1 MKTICSKEIYK
12 NPVFQL
18 TEDVVV
24 DHTGREAKRGIVRH
38 PGSAA
43 VLAIDAKKRAILVK
57 QFRVAISRA
66 VWEIPA
72 GKIDEGETPLKAAK
86 RELRE
91 ETGLTAR
98 KWTRLVACYP
108 TPGYVSEKITLFLA
122 EDLKQ
127 GEAEPDEGE
136 HLELKWFAF
145 KDLEEEV
152 LRGRLPDGKTLAAL
166 YAYRLLTG
174 SHRK

>member
-1 MKTICSKEIYK
+1 MKTISSKEIYR
-12 NPVFQL
+12 NPVFTL

-24 DHTGREAKRGIVRH
+24 DRAGREAKRGIVRH

-43 VLAIDAKKRAILVK
+43 VLAIDAKNRAILVR
-57 QFRVAISRA
+57 QFRVAIGAR

-72 GKIDEGETPLKAAK
+72 GKIDEGETPLKAAQ

-98 KWTRLVACYP
+98 KWTKLVACYP

-122 EDLKQ
+122 EDLKP
-127 GEAEPDEGE
+127 GEADPDEGE
-136 HLELKWFAF
+136 HLELKWFAI

-152 LRGRLPDGKTLAAL
+152 VRGRVPDGKTLTAL
-166 YAYRLLTG
+166 YAYRLLTKK
-174 SHRK
+174 RPK

>member
-1 MKTICSKEIYK
+1 MKTISSKEIYR
-12 NPVFQL
+12 NPVFSL

-57 QFRVAISRA
+57 QFRPAIGGS

-91 ETGLTAR
+91 ETGLSAR
-98 KWTRLVACYP
+98 KWTKLVACYP

-127 GEAEPDEGE
+127 GDTDPDEGE
-136 HLELKWFAF
+136 HLELKWFAL

-166 YAYRLLTG
+166 YAYRLLA
-174 SHRK
+174 KKLPK